1 LKYKYRNFI
10 IISFA
15 IILTINAVPSV
26 LGKSRGLYLKDFIL
40 NTEVEGVGFSNVIVG
55 AGESEN
61 GEKLVSREATAYAL
75 SILNDMGANL
85 NAFTSMDT
93 ELEERIG
100 DMFDS
105 SVVNIYDLY
114 YLLKSLNLLESP
126 IASSLSNRIYEF
138 LNETA
143 QPTGGFSFS
152 NTTHLSSLT
161 CTYYAIQIY
170 SLINKPIANISTHK
184 NWVLS
189 CNNTDGGYG
198 GNQTLSSTCFDTSI
212 AAFILADV
220 RFGDINDLVDIDKTL
235 VYLKSFY
242 VNNSADLDNYGGF
255 LPSELAGNA
264 LLSSTYYCVKAISL
278 IDSDAL
284 NAQDIVSWVLKH
296 QNFED
301 GGFMETL
308 QGDQSST
315 SSVIASYHA
324 FETIKTLQP
333 SLVSLNYDIG
343 MVEFNYVILG
353 VVLGS
358 IGLVIA
364 IVVFLWKRRRI

>member
-1 LKYKYRNFI
+1 MKHKYRNFI

-26 LGKSRGLYLKDFIL
+26 LGKTRRSYLMDFIL
-40 NTEVEGVGFSNVIVG
+40 NTEVKDEGFSNGISDKG
-55 AGESEN
+55 GEEQIS
-61 GEKLVSREATAYAL
+61 LEATAHAL
-75 SILNDMGANL
+75 SILKDMGANL
-85 NAFTSMDT
+85 NDFTSMDT

-105 SVVNIYDLY
+105 SLVNIYDLY
-114 YLLKSLNLLESP
+114 YLLKSLNLLDSP
-126 IASSLSNRIYEF
+126 IASSLKNRIYEF

-170 SLINKPIANISTHK
+170 SLIDQPIANISTHK

-198 GNQTLSSTCFDTSI
+198 GNQTLSSTSFDTSI
-212 AAFILADV
+212 AVFILADE

-235 VYLKSFY
+235 EYLKSFY
-242 VNNSADLDNYGGF
+242 VNDSANLDNYGGF

-278 IDSDAL
+278 IDIKAL
-284 NAQDIVSWVLKH
+284 DTQRIVSWVLKH

-308 QGDQSST
+308 QPGQST
-315 SSVIASYHA
+315 ISSIIASYHA
-324 FETIKTLQP
+324 FETLKTLQP
-333 SLVSLNYDIG
+333 TLVSLNNDIG
-343 MVEFNYVILG
+343 MVEFNYLILG

-358 IGLVIA
+358 IGLIIA
-364 IVVFLWKRRRI
+364 IAVFLWKRRRI